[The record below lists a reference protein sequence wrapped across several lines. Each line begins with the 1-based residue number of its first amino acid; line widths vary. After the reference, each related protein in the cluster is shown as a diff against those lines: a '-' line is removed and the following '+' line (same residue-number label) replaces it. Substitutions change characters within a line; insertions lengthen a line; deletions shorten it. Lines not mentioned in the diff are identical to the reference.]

1 MKRHLFLA
9 FLLLSTVST
18 LAQQKYWLEAPLD
31 KRGWIESP
39 GCRGILMSSI
49 DWDALPLPALSERAY
64 QRRERQRIPIRQTD
78 YSHRDPTFEA
88 KLKDLGVEIHG
99 YSRWFNSYSIS
110 LPAEDFNLEEL
121 KALYTDREVEL
132 IPVRTLGR
140 LEAPQTS
147 PVLDETPIPSA
158 AAAPASHLYKYG
170 QAWAQTEMVHGEAL
184 HDLGYDGSGMLIGVI
199 DGAFFNADNIGPLYQ
214 VFQQGRVLATYDFVN
229 GDTNVFRPVG
239 SHGTRVWSIM
249 AADLEPQFVGSAPRA
264 SYVLLRSED
273 DESESKVEE
282 DNWIFAMEFADSM
295 GVDVINSSLG
305 YNVFDTDPSYFPSD
319 MDGRTAIVTRG
330 AVMAHRVGMVVMN
343 SAGNSGAS
351 SWRIITA
358 PADADSILSIGAVDS
373 LGQVA
378 AFSSRGPTAD
388 GRIKPDVSAQ
398 GVLTAH
404 LGTSGTVTRGNGT
417 SFSSPLLAGFVTC
430 FWQANPNATNYEIMD
445 WVRQSASHYARPN
458 NDIGYGIPNFQFAME
473 LSGTLSPNPSIFY
486 PNPSAGALYVKMKSD
501 EKATYQ
507 IIDINGRVVAD
518 GSLGFARNDRILFP
532 LGAANGLY
540 QVRVIQG
547 DEVTVEKVLLQ
558 RP

>member
-1 MKRHLFLA
+1 
-9 FLLLSTVST
+9 
-18 LAQQKYWLEAPLD
+18 
-31 KRGWIESP
+31 
-39 GCRGILMSSI
+39 MSSI
-49 DWDALPLPALSERAY
+49 DWDSFDPPALSERAKL
-64 QRRERQRIPIRQTD
+64 RRERQGIPLRQTD
-78 YSHRDPTFEA
+78 FSNRNPEFEA
-88 KLKDLGVEIHG
+88 KLKEMGYTIHG
-99 YSRWFNSYSIS
+99 YSRWLNSYSVS
-110 LPAEDFNLEEL
+110 LPEEGFNFDEL
-121 KALYTDREVEL
+121 KELYENDPFHKAEL
-132 IPVRTLGR
+132 IPVRSLTR

-147 PVLDETPIPSA
+147 PILDEAPILSA
-158 AAAPASHLYKYG
+158 AAAPATHVYDYG

-199 DGAFFNADNIGPLYQ
+199 DGSFFNANNIGPLYQ

-282 DNWIFAMEFADSM
+282 DNWIFAMEFADSI

-330 AVMAHRVGMVVMN
+330 AVMAHRAGMVVLN

-351 SWRIITA
+351 TWRIITA

-378 AFSSRGPTAD
+378 TFSSRGPTAD

-404 LGTSGTVTRGNGT
+404 FGTTGVVTRGNGT

-458 NDIGYGIPNFQFAME
+458 NDIGYGIPNFQFAMQ
-473 LSGTLSPNPSIFY
+473 LSGTIASSSSIFY
-486 PNPSAGALYVKMKSD
+486 PNPSSGTLYVKMESG
-501 EKATYQ
+501 ETANYQ

-518 GSLGFARNDRILFP
+518 GTLTFARNDRILFP
-532 LGAANGLY
+532 SGAANGLY

-558 RP
+558 RR